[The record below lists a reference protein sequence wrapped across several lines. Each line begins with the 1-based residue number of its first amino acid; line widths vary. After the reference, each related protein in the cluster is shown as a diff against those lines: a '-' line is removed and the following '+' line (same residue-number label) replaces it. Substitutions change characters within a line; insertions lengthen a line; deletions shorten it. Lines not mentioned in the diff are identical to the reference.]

1 MNWINM
7 LGPWQWLLLASIPP
21 AILSLYFLKLKRR
34 ECAVPSTMLWRKAIE
49 DLHVNSIWQKLRQNL
64 LLYLQLLFVALL
76 MLACIRPGWSGM
88 NRAGERR
95 IYIVDHSASMQATDE
110 TPSRLELAKAHA
122 TKLIQDAASDDV
134 AMVIASSDRASVEQG
149 FTNNKSLLLNGVDR
163 IEPTAHTTD
172 IREALRVAAGL
183 ANPGRAS
190 FEDSVDV
197 QVADAIPATVYILS
211 DGAVGQLDDTE
222 LGQLKIEYVP
232 IGQPQTQNVAILGFA
247 LQRPQNTSE
256 SSDKIEAFARIVLHE
271 SNPANSSPAD
281 STPIETTASLYWND
295 ELLDAQ
301 KIKLEPGREIG
312 LQFEVDRVDSGSLK
326 LQIDHPDPLPLDNVA
341 FAAIRPNRQV
351 NVLLI
356 TNGNT
361 ALERALQTS
370 RIAQM
375 AQVTVETKSFLDSQD
390 YANAAADS
398 KYDLIVF
405 DRCAPKKMPEAN
417 TLFFG
422 SVPPPDIQPTP
433 IQPTPQSTTT
443 PTAVPSS
450 DNSNN
455 ISNSIS
461 NDTTNSNSDTNVNTD
476 ANTTD
481 TNTADGNTD
490 SNTDSAWVFGE
501 PTGPVII
508 VDVNRSHPI
517 SQYLEMAS
525 VGIVESRTVKPP
537 AGGTV
542 LMIADIGPVCAV
554 APRGAYQDAVLGFDL
569 VRPTEEGTEIN
580 SDWGIK
586 RSFPVFIYSAVEQL
600 AGGITEASAPTVQPG
615 WPIHLTLSNRF
626 ANYEIK
632 NPSGNLTNIE
642 RGSDGRF
649 LFTQTEEIGVYEVYA
664 QGIAE
669 PVERFC
675 VNLFSSRESNL
686 QVGLELKTG
695 AESIS
700 ATDTTIRARQE
711 TWRWWLFI
719 ALGLLTL
726 EWIVFNRRAFV

>member
-95 IYIVDHSASMQATDE
+95 IYIIDHSASMQATDE

-134 AMVIASSDRASVEQG
+134 AMVIATSDRASVEQG
-149 FTNNKSLLLNGVDR
+149 FTNNKSLLLSGVDR
-163 IEPTAHTTD
+163 IAPTAHTTD

-197 QVADAIPATVYILS
+197 QFADAIPATVYILS

-232 IGQPQTQNVAILGFA
+232 IGQPDTQNVAILGFA
-247 LQRPQNTSE
+247 LQRPQNTSD

-271 SNPANSSPAD
+271 SNPTNSTSTN

-312 LQFEVDRVDSGSLK
+312 LQFDVDRVDSGSLK

-375 AQVTVETKSFLDSQD
+375 AQVTIETKSFLDTQD
-390 YANAAADS
+390 YASASADS

-422 SVPPPDIQPTP
+422 SVPPP
-433 IQPTPQSTTT
+433 
-443 PTAVPSS
+443 VPSS
-450 DNSNN
+450 DASNNASNNAVSNTSSDTSGTTATDTPTPNSN
-455 ISNSIS
+455 
-461 NDTTNSNSDTNVNTD
+461 
-476 ANTTD
+476 A
-481 TNTADGNTD
+481 D
-490 SNTDSAWVFGE
+490 SNTDPNTNSAWIFGE

-586 RSFPVFIYSAVEQL
+586 RSFPIFIYSAVEQL

-632 NPSGNLTNIE
+632 NPSGNTTNIE

-686 QVGLELKTG
+686 QVGLELNTG

-711 TWRWWLFI
+711 TWRWWLLL

>member
-95 IYIVDHSASMQATDE
+95 IYIIDHSASMQATDE

-134 AMVIASSDRASVEQG
+134 AMVIATSDRASVEQG

-163 IEPTAHTTD
+163 IAPTAHTTD

-232 IGQPQTQNVAILGFA
+232 IGQPETQNVAILGFA
-247 LQRPQNTSE
+247 LQRPQNTSD

-271 SNPANSSPAD
+271 PNPTNSTSTN

-375 AQVTVETKSFLDSQD
+375 AQVTIETKSFLDSQD
-390 YANAAADS
+390 YASAAADS

-422 SVPPPDIQPTP
+422 SVPP
-433 IQPTPQSTTT
+433 
-443 PTAVPSS
+443 AVPSS
-450 DNSNN
+450 DASNNASNNAVSNTSSDTSGTTATDTATANSTGNSNAD
-455 ISNSIS
+455 SNGDSS
-461 NDTTNSNSDTNVNTD
+461 TDPNTNS
-476 ANTTD
+476 
-481 TNTADGNTD
+481 
-490 SNTDSAWVFGE
+490 AWIFGE

-586 RSFPVFIYSAVEQL
+586 RSFPIFIYSAVEQL

-632 NPSGNLTNIE
+632 NPPGNTTNIE

-686 QVGLELKTG
+686 QVGLELNTG

-711 TWRWWLFI
+711 TWRWWLLL

>member
-95 IYIVDHSASMQATDE
+95 IYIIDHSASMQATDE

-134 AMVIASSDRASVEQG
+134 AMVIATSDRASVEQG

-163 IEPTAHTTD
+163 IAPTAHTTD

-232 IGQPQTQNVAILGFA
+232 IGQPDTQNVAILGFA

-271 SNPANSSPAD
+271 SIPPNSTSAN

-351 NVLLI
+351 NILLI

-375 AQVTVETKSFLDSQD
+375 AQVSIETKSFLDSQD
-390 YANAAADS
+390 YAIAAADS

-422 SVPPPDIQPTP
+422 SVPP
-433 IQPTPQSTTT
+433 
-443 PTAVPSS
+443 TAPSS
-450 DNSNN
+450 DASNN
-455 ISNSIS
+455 TSNNAISITS
-461 NDTTNSNSDTNVNTD
+461 NDTSGTTTTD
-476 ANTTD
+476 NATANTNADSSTD
-481 TNTADGNTD
+481 TNTN
-490 SNTDSAWVFGE
+490 SAWIFGE

-586 RSFPVFIYSAVEQL
+586 RSFPIFIYSAVEQL

-632 NPSGNLTNIE
+632 NPSGNTTNIE

-686 QVGLELKTG
+686 QVGLELNTG

-700 ATDTTIRARQE
+700 ATDNTIRARQE
-711 TWRWWLFI
+711 TWRWWLLL

>member
-95 IYIVDHSASMQATDE
+95 IYIIDHSASMQATDE

-134 AMVIASSDRASVEQG
+134 AMVIATSDRASVEQG

-163 IEPTAHTTD
+163 IAPTAHTTD

-232 IGQPQTQNVAILGFA
+232 IGQPETQNVAILGFA
-247 LQRPQNTSE
+247 LQRPQNSSE

-271 SNPANSSPAD
+271 SISPNSTSTN

-301 KIKLEPGREIG
+301 KIKLDPGREIG

-375 AQVTVETKSFLDSQD
+375 AQVSIETKSFLDSQD
-390 YANAAADS
+390 YASAAADS

-422 SVPPPDIQPTP
+422 SVPP
-433 IQPTPQSTTT
+433 
-443 PTAVPSS
+443 AVPSS
-450 DNSNN
+450 DASNN
-455 ISNSIS
+455 ASNNAVSNTS
-461 NDTTNSNSDTNVNTD
+461 NDTSGTTATDTVTANTNADSSTDTIPNTD
-476 ANTTD
+476 P
-481 TNTADGNTD
+481 NTD
-490 SNTDSAWVFGE
+490 SSTDPNTNSAWIFGE

-542 LMIADIGPVCAV
+542 LMIADIGPVCSV

-586 RSFPVFIYSAVEQL
+586 RSFPIFIYSAVEQL

-632 NPSGNLTNIE
+632 NPSGNTTNIE

-686 QVGLELKTG
+686 QVGLELNTG

-711 TWRWWLFI
+711 TWRWWLLL

>member
-422 SVPPPDIQPTP
+422 SVPP
-433 IQPTPQSTTT
+433 
-443 PTAVPSS
+443 AVPSS
-450 DNSNN
+450 DASNN
-455 ISNSIS
+455 ASNNAVSNTS
-461 NDTTNSNSDTNVNTD
+461 NDTSGTTATDTVTANTNADSSTDTIPNTD
-476 ANTTD
+476 P
-481 TNTADGNTD
+481 NTD
-490 SNTDSAWVFGE
+490 SSTDPNTNSAWIFGE